1 MNKEQKQ
8 ELNNWFNCFQNGV
21 MTYFHLFTT
30 VSENDRYNI
39 GSMCFRLSYSTAI
52 AEALEEY
59 PEAIKLMDIIEDE
72 LCELDTCE
80 PNEGEYQDHFMVIF
94 DAIGQIRHIAN
105 IQYDFYVDNNDDKE
119 DED

>member
-105 IQYDFYVDNNDDKE
+105 IQYDFYVDNED

>member
-59 PEAIKLMDIIEDE
+59 PEAI
-72 LCELDTCE
+72 
-80 PNEGEYQDHFMVIF
+80 N
-94 DAIGQIRHIAN
+94 
-105 IQYDFYVDNNDDKE
+105 
-119 DED
+119 